1 MEEQKNIQMI
11 EMDQIE
17 PNQHQP
23 RKNFNEESLK
33 ELASSIASYG
43 LIQPICVRK
52 QKEGKFEI
60 IAGERRYRAALM
72 AGMLKIPSVIMTLG
86 DEDASAIALIENL
99 QREDLNQIEEAKA
112 YVALLESLKVNQ
124 NQLAERIGKK
134 QSTIANKIRLL
145 KLNEAI
151 QQMIISGQLTERHG
165 RALLKLDKDS
175 IRIEVA
181 NRIIKNNLTV
191 KETEKLIDD
200 IIEKVQQ
207 KDEAKSKGSIRNFI
221 NYKIYVNTIKHAYKE
236 ILKTGVSANFEEK
249 EYEDHIEVLVRIPKN
264 S

>member
-1 MEEQKNIQMI
+1 
-11 EMDQIE
+11 
-17 PNQHQP
+17 
-23 RKNFNEESLK
+23 
-33 ELASSIASYG
+33 
-43 LIQPICVRK
+43 
-52 QKEGKFEI
+52 
-60 IAGERRYRAALM
+60 
-72 AGMLKIPSVIMTLG
+72 
-86 DEDASAIALIENL
+86 
-99 QREDLNQIEEAKA
+99 
-112 YVALLESLKVNQ
+112 
-124 NQLAERIGKK
+124 
-134 QSTIANKIRLL
+134 
-145 KLNEAI
+145 
-151 QQMIISGQLTERHG
+151 
-165 RALLKLDKDS
+165 
-175 IRIEVA
+175 VA